1 MIQRYLGN
9 KNSIADYILREVGRF
24 CQPGD
29 IVCDIFSGTI
39 SMSMALKRN
48 GYRVISNDI
57 SIFSY
62 HYANCY
68 LRNNTIP
75 DFDLGTLGINRTEY
89 EKMVV
94 EAIDIKKS
102 ETGFSF
108 LNDQN
113 LYELYKKLVTVL
125 VYLEN
130 IETKDVEKKYQGK
143 YFYDTYTEEGKNS
156 YFRSLRGTEGHRR
169 FFTPSNGKRI
179 DIILNKIR
187 EWNDNHLLTEV
198 QYSLLIS
205 IVCESIE
212 KISNTQGTYHDFQ
225 REIYD
230 ERALHNLTLRIPPF
244 DDVISTKNEHIIG
257 KAQDSLRFIKEVPN
271 HKLLYLDPPYNFR
284 QYTSYYFMLNLIC
297 NYCTIK
303 DLKKYF
309 RNVQFVRGQ
318 NMDDDFDS
326 TFCKSDK
333 FIESLKQ
340 LIQDAKTQ
348 YVIMSYYDGRNHENK
363 GSHRKDNGIAAI
375 IDLFES
381 DMFKA
386 GSFEQLAFERT
397 NYQSF
402 QGHTAD
408 KCNEYLFIAE
418 KRK

>member
-9 KNSIADYILREVGRF
+9 KNSIADHIMREVDRF

-39 SMSMALKRN
+39 SMSMALKRS

-75 DFDLGTLGINRTEY
+75 DFNLGILGIDGSNY
-89 EKMVV
+89 E
-94 EAIDIKKS
+94 IKAQEEIETKKD
-102 ETGFSF
+102 ETGYSF
-108 LNDQN
+108 LKDQRQ
-113 LYELYKKLVTVL
+113 YELYKKLVIVL
-125 VYLEN
+125 LYLEK
-130 IETKDVEKKYQGK
+130 IETKNIEKKYQAH
-143 YFYDTYTEEGKNS
+143 YFFNTYTEEGNNS
-156 YFRSLRGTEGHRR
+156 FFRSLRGTVGHRR
-169 FFTPSNGKRI
+169 FFTPSNGKKI
-179 DIILNKIR
+179 DNALNKIR
-187 EWNDNHLLTEV
+187 EWNDSHLLTDV

-205 IVCESIE
+205 ILCESIE

-225 REIYD
+225 REVYD
-230 ERALHNLTLRIPPF
+230 ERALHDLTLRIPPF
-244 DDVISTKNEHIIG
+244 DDVISTQNEHIIG
-257 KAQDSLRFIKEVPN
+257 KAQDSLRFIKSVPR

-303 DLKKYF
+303 NLNKYF
-309 RNVQFVRGQ
+309 KNVQFVRGQ

-333 FIESLKQ
+333 FIASLEQ
-340 LIQDAKTQ
+340 LIKDAKTEH
-348 YVIMSYYDGRNHENK
+348 VIMSYYDGRNHENK
-363 GSHRKDNGIAAI
+363 GTHRKDNGISAI
-375 IDLFES
+375 IELFES
-381 DMFKA
+381 CLFKA
-386 GSFEQLAFERT
+386 GSFEQLACERT

-418 KRK
+418 KR

>member
-9 KNSIADYILREVGRF
+9 KNSIADHILHEVGRF

-39 SMSMALKRN
+39 SMSMALKRS
-48 GYRVISNDI
+48 GYRVVSNDI

-62 HYANCY
+62 HNANCY

-75 DFDLGTLGINRTEY
+75 VFDLGLLGINGADY
-89 EKMVV
+89 ENIAQEVI
-94 EAIDIKKS
+94 EKKKD
-102 ETGFSF
+102 EVGFLF
-108 LNDQN
+108 LRIQH
-113 LYELYKKLVTVL
+113 LYDLYKNLVIVL
-125 VYLEN
+125 IYLER
-130 IETKDVEKKYQGK
+130 IEATDIAKKFQARYI
-143 YFYDTYTEEGKNS
+143 YNTYTEEGNNS

-169 FFTPSNGKRI
+169 FFTPANGKRI
-179 DIILNKIR
+179 DNILNKIR
-187 EWNDNHLLTEV
+187 EWNDNHLLSEV

-205 IVCESIE
+205 ILCDSIE
-212 KISNTQGTYHDFQ
+212 KFSNTQGTYHDFQ
-225 REIYD
+225 RELYD
-230 ERALHNLTLRIPPF
+230 ERALHDLTLRIPPF
-244 DDVISTKNEHIIG
+244 DDVVSTQNEHIIG
-257 KAQDSLRFIKEVPN
+257 RAQDSLNFIREVPK

-303 DLKKYF
+303 NLNKYF
-309 RNVQFVRGQ
+309 KNVKFVRGQ

-333 FIESLKQ
+333 FIESLHQ
-340 LIQDAKTQ
+340 LISDARTQ

-363 GSHRKDNGIAAI
+363 GTHRKDNGIAAI
-375 IDLFES
+375 VNLFES
-381 DMFKA
+381 NMFKA

-418 KRK
+418 KR

>member
-9 KNSIADYILREVGRF
+9 KNSIADHILHEVGRF

-39 SMSMALKRN
+39 SMSMALKRS
-48 GYRVISNDI
+48 GYRVVSNDI

-75 DFDLGTLGINRTEY
+75 VFDLGLLGINGADY
-89 EKMVV
+89 ENIAQEVI
-94 EAIDIKKS
+94 EKKKD
-102 ETGFSF
+102 EVGFLF
-108 LNDQN
+108 LRNQH
-113 LYELYKKLVTVL
+113 LYELYKNLVIVL
-125 VYLEN
+125 IYLER
-130 IETKDVEKKYQGK
+130 IEATDISKKFQARYI
-143 YFYDTYTEEGKNS
+143 YNTYTEEGNNS

-169 FFTPSNGKRI
+169 FFTPANGKRI
-179 DIILNKIR
+179 DNILNKIR
-187 EWNDNHLLTEV
+187 EWNDNHLLSEV

-205 IVCESIE
+205 ILCESIE

-225 REIYD
+225 RVLYD
-230 ERALHNLTLRIPPF
+230 ERALHDLTLRIPPF
-244 DDVISTKNEHIIG
+244 DDVVSTQNEHIIG
-257 KAQDSLRFIKEVPN
+257 RAQDSLNFIREVPK

-303 DLKKYF
+303 NLNKYF
-309 RNVQFVRGQ
+309 KNVKFVRGQ

-333 FIESLKQ
+333 FIESLHQ
-340 LIQDAKTQ
+340 LISDARTQ

-363 GSHRKDNGIAAI
+363 GTHRKDNGIAAI
-375 IDLFES
+375 VNLFES

-418 KRK
+418 KR

>member
-9 KNSIADYILREVGRF
+9 KNSIADHILHEVGRF

-39 SMSMALKRN
+39 SMSMALKRS
-48 GYRVISNDI
+48 GYRVVSNDI

-75 DFDLGTLGINRTEY
+75 VFDLGLLGINGADY
-89 EKMVV
+89 ENIAQEVI
-94 EAIDIKKS
+94 EKKKD
-102 ETGFSF
+102 EVGFLF
-108 LNDQN
+108 LRNQH
-113 LYELYKKLVTVL
+113 LYELYKNLIIVL
-125 VYLEN
+125 VYLER
-130 IETKDVEKKYQGK
+130 IETTDIAKKFQARYI
-143 YFYDTYTEEGKNS
+143 YNTYTEEGNNS

-169 FFTPSNGKRI
+169 FFTPANGKRI
-179 DIILNKIR
+179 DNILNKIR
-187 EWNDNHLLTEV
+187 EWNDNHLLSEV

-205 IVCESIE
+205 ILCESIE

-225 REIYD
+225 RELYD
-230 ERALHNLTLRIPPF
+230 ERALHDLTLRIPPF
-244 DDVISTKNEHIIG
+244 DDVVSTQNEHIIG
-257 KAQDSLRFIKEVPN
+257 RAQDSLNFIREVPK

-303 DLKKYF
+303 NLNKYF
-309 RNVQFVRGQ
+309 KNVKFVRGQ

-333 FIESLKQ
+333 FIESLHQ
-340 LIQDAKTQ
+340 LISDARTR

-363 GSHRKDNGIAAI
+363 GTHRKDNGIAAI
-375 IDLFES
+375 VNLFES
-381 DMFKA
+381 NMFKA

-418 KRK
+418 KR

>member
-9 KNSIADYILREVGRF
+9 KNSIADHILHEVGRF

-39 SMSMALKRN
+39 SMSMALKRS
-48 GYRVISNDI
+48 GYRVVSNDI

-75 DFDLGTLGINRTEY
+75 AFDLGLLGINGADY
-89 EKMVV
+89 ENIAQEVI
-94 EAIDIKKS
+94 EKKKD
-102 ETGFSF
+102 EVGFSF
-108 LNDQN
+108 LRNQQ
-113 LYELYKKLVTVL
+113 LYELYKNLIIVL
-125 VYLEN
+125 VYLER
-130 IETKDVEKKYQGK
+130 IETTDIAKEFQAHYI
-143 YFYDTYTEEGKNS
+143 YNTYTEKGENS

-169 FFTPSNGKRI
+169 FFTPANGKRI
-179 DIILNKIR
+179 DNILNKIR
-187 EWNDNHLLTEV
+187 EWNDNQLLSEV

-205 IVCESIE
+205 ILCESIE

-225 REIYD
+225 RELYD
-230 ERALHNLTLRIPPF
+230 ERALHDLTLRIPPF
-244 DDVISTKNEHIIG
+244 DDVVSTQNEHIIG
-257 KAQDSLRFIKEVPN
+257 RAQDSLNFIREVPK

-303 DLKKYF
+303 NLNKYF
-309 RNVQFVRGQ
+309 KNVKFVRGQ

-333 FIESLKQ
+333 FIESLHQ
-340 LIQDAKTQ
+340 LISDARTQ

-363 GSHRKDNGIAAI
+363 GTHRKDNGIAAI
-375 IDLFES
+375 VNLFES
-381 DMFKA
+381 NMFKA

-418 KRK
+418 KR

>member
-9 KNSIADYILREVGRF
+9 KNSIADHILHEVGRF

-39 SMSMALKRN
+39 SMSMALKRS
-48 GYRVISNDI
+48 GYRVVSNDI

-75 DFDLGTLGINRTEY
+75 VFDLDLLGINGADY
-89 EKMVV
+89 ENIAQEVI
-94 EAIDIKKS
+94 EKKKD
-102 ETGFSF
+102 EVGFLF
-108 LNDQN
+108 LRNQH
-113 LYELYKKLVTVL
+113 LYELYKNLVIVL
-125 VYLEN
+125 IYLER
-130 IETKDVEKKYQGK
+130 IEATDIAKKFQARYI
-143 YFYDTYTEEGKNS
+143 YNTYTEEGKNS

-169 FFTPSNGKRI
+169 FFTPANGKRI
-179 DIILNKIR
+179 DNILNKIR
-187 EWNDNHLLTEV
+187 EWNDNHLLSEV

-205 IVCESIE
+205 ILCESIE

-225 REIYD
+225 RELYD
-230 ERALHNLTLRIPPF
+230 ERALHDLTLRIPPF
-244 DDVISTKNEHIIG
+244 DDVVSTQNEHIIG
-257 KAQDSLRFIKEVPN
+257 RAQDSLNFIKEVPK

-309 RNVQFVRGQ
+309 KNVKFVRGQ

-333 FIESLKQ
+333 FIESLHQ
-340 LIQDAKTQ
+340 LISDARTQ

-363 GSHRKDNGIAAI
+363 GTHRKDNGIAAI
-375 IDLFES
+375 VNLFES

-418 KRK
+418 KR

>member
-9 KNSIADYILREVGRF
+9 KNSIADHILREVGRF

-39 SMSMALKRN
+39 SMSMALKRS
-48 GYRVISNDI
+48 GYRVVSNDI

-75 DFDLGTLGINRTEY
+75 AFDLGLLGINGADY
-89 EKMVV
+89 ENIAQEVI
-94 EAIDIKKS
+94 EKKKD
-102 ETGFSF
+102 EVGFSF
-108 LNDQN
+108 LRNQQ
-113 LYELYKKLVTVL
+113 LYELYKNLIIVL
-125 VYLEN
+125 VYLER
-130 IETKDVEKKYQGK
+130 IETTDIAKEFQAHYI
-143 YFYDTYTEEGKNS
+143 YNTYTEKGENS

-169 FFTPSNGKRI
+169 FFTPANGKRI
-179 DIILNKIR
+179 DNILNKIR
-187 EWNDNHLLTEV
+187 EWNDNQLLSEV

-205 IVCESIE
+205 ILCESIE

-225 REIYD
+225 RELYD
-230 ERALHNLTLRIPPF
+230 ERALHDLTLRIPPF
-244 DDVISTKNEHIIG
+244 DDVISTQNEHIIG
-257 KAQDSLRFIKEVPN
+257 RAQDSLRFIKEVPD
-271 HKLLYLDPPYNFR
+271 HRLLYLDPPYNFR

-303 DLKKYF
+303 NLNKYF
-309 RNVQFVRGQ
+309 KNVKFVRGQ

-333 FIESLKQ
+333 FIESLRQ
-340 LIQDAKTQ
+340 LISDARTQ

-363 GSHRKDNGIAAI
+363 GTRRKDNGIAAI
-375 IDLFES
+375 IELFRS
-381 DMFKA
+381 DIFKA
-386 GSFEQLAFERT
+386 GGFEQLAFERT

-418 KRK
+418 KR

>member
-9 KNSIADYILREVGRF
+9 KNSIADHILHEVGRF

-39 SMSMALKRN
+39 SMSMALKRS
-48 GYRVISNDI
+48 GYRVVSNDI

-75 DFDLGTLGINRTEY
+75 VFDLGLLGINGADY
-89 EKMVV
+89 ENIAQEVI
-94 EAIDIKKS
+94 EEKKD
-102 ETGFSF
+102 EVGFLF
-108 LNDQN
+108 LRNQH
-113 LYELYKKLVTVL
+113 LYELYKNLVIVL
-125 VYLEN
+125 VYLER
-130 IETKDVEKKYQGK
+130 IEATDIAKKFQARYI
-143 YFYDTYTEEGKNS
+143 YNTYTEEGKNS

-169 FFTPSNGKRI
+169 FFTPANGKRI
-179 DIILNKIR
+179 DNILNKIR
-187 EWNDNHLLTEV
+187 EWNDNHLLSEV

-205 IVCESIE
+205 ILCESIE

-225 REIYD
+225 RKLYD
-230 ERALHNLTLRIPPF
+230 ERALHDLTLRIPPF
-244 DDVISTKNEHIIG
+244 DDVVSTQNEHIIG
-257 KAQDSLRFIKEVPN
+257 RAQDSLNFIKEVPK

-303 DLKKYF
+303 NLNKYF
-309 RNVQFVRGQ
+309 KNVQFVRGQ

-333 FIESLKQ
+333 FIESLHQ
-340 LIQDAKTQ
+340 LISDARTQ

-363 GSHRKDNGIAAI
+363 GTHRKDNGIAAI
-375 IDLFES
+375 VNLFES

-397 NYQSF
+397 NYQSI

-418 KRK
+418 KR

>member
-9 KNSIADYILREVGRF
+9 KNSIADHILHEVGRF

-39 SMSMALKRN
+39 SMSMALKRS
-48 GYRVISNDI
+48 GYRVVSNDI

-75 DFDLGTLGINRTEY
+75 VFDLGLLGISGADFENIAQEVI
-89 EKMVV
+89 EK
-94 EAIDIKKS
+94 KKD
-102 ETGFSF
+102 EVGFLF
-108 LNDQN
+108 LRNQH
-113 LYELYKKLVTVL
+113 LYELYKNLVIVL
-125 VYLEN
+125 IYLER
-130 IETKDVEKKYQGK
+130 IEATDIAKKFQARYI
-143 YFYDTYTEEGKNS
+143 YNTYTEEGNNS

-169 FFTPSNGKRI
+169 FFTPANGKRI
-179 DIILNKIR
+179 DNILNKIR
-187 EWNDNHLLTEV
+187 EWNDNHLLSEV

-205 IVCESIE
+205 ILCESIE

-225 REIYD
+225 RELYD
-230 ERALHNLTLRIPPF
+230 ERALHDLTLRIPPF
-244 DDVISTKNEHIIG
+244 DDVVSTQNEHIIG
-257 KAQDSLRFIKEVPN
+257 KAQDSLNFIKEVPK

-303 DLKKYF
+303 NLNKYF
-309 RNVQFVRGQ
+309 KNVKFVRGQ

-333 FIESLKQ
+333 FIESLHQ
-340 LIQDAKTQ
+340 LISDARTQ

-363 GSHRKDNGIAAI
+363 GTHRKDNGIAAI
-375 IDLFES
+375 VNLFES

-418 KRK
+418 KR

>member
-9 KNSIADYILREVGRF
+9 KNSIADHIMREVDRF

-39 SMSMALKRN
+39 SMSMALKRR

-75 DFDLGTLGINRTEY
+75 DFNLGVLGIDGSNY
-89 EKMVV
+89 EIKAQ
-94 EAIDIKKS
+94 EAIEIKKE
-102 ETGFSF
+102 ETGYSF
-108 LNDQN
+108 LKDQRQ
-113 LYELYKKLVTVL
+113 YELYKKLVIVL
-125 VYLEN
+125 LYLEK
-130 IETKDVEKKYQGK
+130 IETKDIGNKYQTH
-143 YFYDTYTEEGKNS
+143 YFYNTYTEEGNNS
-156 YFRSLRGTEGHRR
+156 FFRSLRGTVGHRR
-169 FFTPSNGKRI
+169 FFTPSNGKKI
-179 DIILNKIR
+179 DNALNKIR
-187 EWNDNHLLTEV
+187 EWNDSHLLTEV

-205 IVCESIE
+205 ILCESIE

-225 REIYD
+225 REVYD
-230 ERALHNLTLRIPPF
+230 ERALHDLTLRIPPF
-244 DDVISTKNEHIIG
+244 DDVISTQNEHIIG
-257 KAQDSLRFIKEVPN
+257 KAQDSLRFIKRVPH

-303 DLKKYF
+303 NLNKYF
-309 RNVQFVRGQ
+309 KNVQFVRGQ

-333 FIESLKQ
+333 FIASLEQ
-340 LIQDAKTQ
+340 LIKDAKTQ
-348 YVIMSYYDGRNHENK
+348 HVIMSYYDGRNHENK
-363 GSHRKDNGIAAI
+363 GTHRKDNGISAI
-375 IDLFES
+375 IELFES
-381 DMFKA
+381 RLFKA

-418 KRK
+418 KR

>member
-9 KNSIADYILREVGRF
+9 KNSIADHIMREVDRF

-39 SMSMALKRN
+39 SMSMALKRS

-75 DFDLGTLGINRTEY
+75 DFNLGILGIDGSNY
-89 EKMVV
+89 E
-94 EAIDIKKS
+94 IKAQEEI
-102 ETGFSF
+102 ETKKNEIGYTF
-108 LNDQN
+108 LKDQRQ
-113 LYELYKKLVTVL
+113 YELYKKLVIVL
-125 VYLEN
+125 LYLEK
-130 IETKDVEKKYQGK
+130 IETKNIEKKYQTY
-143 YFYDTYTEEGKNS
+143 YFYNTYTEEGKNS
-156 YFRSLRGTEGHRR
+156 YFRSLRGTVGHRR
-169 FFTPSNGKRI
+169 FFTPSNGKKI
-179 DIILNKIR
+179 DNALNKIR
-187 EWNDNHLLTEV
+187 EWNDSHLLTDV

-205 IVCESIE
+205 ILCESIE

-225 REIYD
+225 RETYD
-230 ERALHNLTLRIPPF
+230 ERSLHDLTLRIPPF
-244 DDVISTKNEHIIG
+244 DDVIGTQNEHIIG
-257 KAQDSLRFIKEVPN
+257 KAQDSLRFIKKVPC

-303 DLKKYF
+303 NLNKYF
-309 RNVQFVRGQ
+309 KNVQFVRGQ

-333 FIESLKQ
+333 FISSLQQ
-340 LIQDAKTQ
+340 LIKDAKTQ

-363 GSHRKDNGIAAI
+363 GSHRADNGIASI
-375 IDLFES
+375 IELFES
-381 DMFKA
+381 SMFKA

-418 KRK
+418 KA

>member
-9 KNSIADYILREVGRF
+9 KNSIADNILREVGRF

-29 IVCDIFSGTI
+29 TVCDIFSGTI
-39 SMSMALKRN
+39 SMSMALKMN

-75 DFDLGTLGINRTEY
+75 DFNLGILGINETEY
-89 EKMVV
+89 EEMAQ

-102 ETGFSF
+102 ESGFSF
-108 LNDQN
+108 LNDHI
-113 LYELYKKLVTVL
+113 LYDLYKKIVIVL

-130 IETKDVEKKYQGK
+130 LRDKDVAPKYQAT
-143 YFYDTYTEEGKNS
+143 YFYDTYTVDGKKS
-156 YFRSLRGTEGHRR
+156 YFRSIRGTEGHRR
-169 FFTPSNGKRI
+169 FFTPSNGKKI
-179 DIILNKIR
+179 DNILNKIR
-187 EWNDNHLLTEV
+187 EWYDNHLLSEV

-212 KISNTQGTYHDFQ
+212 KISNTQGTFHDFQ
-225 REIYD
+225 REVYD
-230 ERALHNLTLRIPPF
+230 ERALHDLTLRIPPF
-244 DDVISTKNEHIIG
+244 DDVISTHNEHIIG

-303 DLKKYF
+303 DLHKYF
-309 RNVQFVRGQ
+309 MNVKFVRGQ

-333 FIESLKQ
+333 FIESLRQ
-340 LIQDAKTQ
+340 LIKDAKTQ

-363 GSHRKDNGIAAI
+363 GTHRKDNGIAAI

-381 DMFKA
+381 DMFKS

-408 KCNEYLFIAE
+408 KCNEFLFIAE

>member
-9 KNSIADYILREVGRF
+9 KNSIADHIMREVDRF

-39 SMSMALKRN
+39 SMSMALKRS

-75 DFDLGTLGINRTEY
+75 DFNLGILGIDGSNY
-89 EKMVV
+89 E
-94 EAIDIKKS
+94 IKAQEEI
-102 ETGFSF
+102 ETKKNEIGYTF
-108 LNDQN
+108 LKDQRQ
-113 LYELYKKLVTVL
+113 YELYKKLVIVL
-125 VYLEN
+125 LYLEK
-130 IETKDVEKKYQGK
+130 IETKNIEKKYQAY
-143 YFYDTYTEEGKNS
+143 YFYNTYTEEGKNS
-156 YFRSLRGTEGHRR
+156 YFRSLRGTVGHRR
-169 FFTPSNGKRI
+169 FFTPSNGKKI
-179 DIILNKIR
+179 DNALNKIR
-187 EWNDNHLLTEV
+187 EWNDSHLLTDV

-205 IVCESIE
+205 ILCESIE

-225 REIYD
+225 RETYD
-230 ERALHNLTLRIPPF
+230 ERSLHDLTLRIPPF
-244 DDVISTKNEHIIG
+244 DDVIGTQNEHIIG
-257 KAQDSLRFIKEVPN
+257 KAQDSLRFIKKVPC

-303 DLKKYF
+303 NLNKYF
-309 RNVQFVRGQ
+309 KNVQFVRGQ

-333 FIESLKQ
+333 FISSLQQ
-340 LIQDAKTQ
+340 LIKDAKTQ

-363 GSHRKDNGIAAI
+363 GSHRADNGIASI
-375 IDLFES
+375 IELFES
-381 DMFKA
+381 SMFKA

-418 KRK
+418 KA

>member
-24 CQPGD
+24 CLPGD
-29 IVCDIFSGTI
+29 LVCDIFSGTI
-39 SMSMALKRN
+39 SMSMALKRS

-75 DFDLGTLGINRTEY
+75 DFDLSVLGIDNCIY
-89 EKMVV
+89 ETTAQDTIEKRRN
-94 EAIDIKKS
+94 
-102 ETGFSF
+102 ETGYLF
-108 LNDQN
+108 LQN
-113 LYELYKKLVTVL
+113 QELYELYKKLVMVL
-125 VYLEN
+125 IYLEK
-130 IETKDVEKKYQGK
+130 IEEKDVAKKYQAH
-143 YFYDTYTEEGKNS
+143 YFYNTYTEEGKNS
-156 YFRSLRGTEGHRR
+156 YYRSLRGTEGRRR

-187 EWNDNHLLTEV
+187 EWYDKHLLNEV

-205 IVCESIE
+205 ILCESIE

-230 ERALHNLTLRIPPF
+230 ERALHVLTLRIPPF
-244 DDVISTKNEHIIG
+244 DDVVSTQNEHIVG
-257 KAQDSLRFIKEVPN
+257 KAEDSLNFIKKVPN

-303 DLKKYF
+303 NLNDYF
-309 RNVQFVRGQ
+309 NHVQFVRGQ

-326 TFCKSDK
+326 TFCKADK
-333 FIESLKQ
+333 FIASLQK
-340 LIQDAKTQ
+340 LIKDARTQ

-363 GSHRKDNGIAAI
+363 GSHRNDNGIAAI

-381 DMFKA
+381 DIFKT

-418 KRK
+418 KK

>member
-9 KNSIADYILREVGRF
+9 KNSIADHIMHEVDRF

-39 SMSMALKRN
+39 SMSMALKKR

-57 SIFSY
+57 SVFSY

-75 DFDLGTLGINRTEY
+75 DFDLGVLGIDGSNY
-89 EKMVV
+89 EIKAQ
-94 EAIDIKKS
+94 EAIKTKNN
-102 ETGFSF
+102 ETGYSF
-108 LNDQN
+108 LEDQR
-113 LYELYKKLVTVL
+113 LYELYKKLVIVL
-125 VYLEN
+125 LYLERV
-130 IETKDVEKKYQGK
+130 ETKDIEKKYQAH
-143 YFYDTYTEEGKNS
+143 YFYNTYTEEGKNS
-156 YFRSLRGTEGHRR
+156 FFRSLRGTVGHRR
-169 FFTPSNGKRI
+169 FFTPSNGNKI
-179 DIILNKIR
+179 DNALNKIR
-187 EWNDNHLLTEV
+187 EWNDCHLLTDV

-205 IVCESIE
+205 ILCESIE

-225 REIYD
+225 REVYD
-230 ERALHNLTLRIPPF
+230 ERAIHDLTLRIPPF
-244 DDVISTKNEHIIG
+244 DDVISTQNEHIIG
-257 KAQDSLRFIKEVPN
+257 RAQDSLRFIKSVPR

-303 DLKKYF
+303 NLNKYF
-309 RNVQFVRGQ
+309 KNVQFVRGQ

-333 FIESLKQ
+333 FIASLEQ
-340 LIQDAKTQ
+340 LIKDAKTQ
-348 YVIMSYYDGRNHENK
+348 HVIMSYYDGRNHENK
-363 GSHRKDNGIAAI
+363 GTHRKDNGISAI
-375 IDLFES
+375 IQLFES
-381 DMFKA
+381 RLFKA

-418 KRK
+418 KL

>member
-9 KNSIADYILREVGRF
+9 KNSIADHILHEVGRF

-39 SMSMALKRN
+39 SMSMALKRS
-48 GYRVISNDI
+48 GYRVVSNDI

-75 DFDLGTLGINRTEY
+75 VFDLGLLGISGADFENIAQEVI
-89 EKMVV
+89 EK
-94 EAIDIKKS
+94 KKD
-102 ETGFSF
+102 EVGFLF
-108 LNDQN
+108 LRNQH
-113 LYELYKKLVTVL
+113 LYELYKNLVIVL
-125 VYLEN
+125 IYLER
-130 IETKDVEKKYQGK
+130 IEATDIAKKFQARYI
-143 YFYDTYTEEGKNS
+143 YNTYTEEGNNS

-169 FFTPSNGKRI
+169 FFTPANGKRI
-179 DIILNKIR
+179 DNILNKIR
-187 EWNDNHLLTEV
+187 EWNDNHLLSEV

-205 IVCESIE
+205 ILCESIE

-225 REIYD
+225 RELYD
-230 ERALHNLTLRIPPF
+230 ERALHDLTLRIPPF
-244 DDVISTKNEHIIG
+244 DDVVSTQNEHIIG
-257 KAQDSLRFIKEVPN
+257 RAQDSLNFIREVPK

-303 DLKKYF
+303 NLNKYF
-309 RNVQFVRGQ
+309 KNVKFVRGQ

-333 FIESLKQ
+333 FIESLHQ
-340 LIQDAKTQ
+340 LISDARTQ

-363 GSHRKDNGIAAI
+363 GTHRKDNGIAAI
-375 IDLFES
+375 VNLFES

-418 KRK
+418 KR

>member
-9 KNSIADYILREVGRF
+9 KNSIADHILREVGRF

-39 SMSMALKRN
+39 SMSMALKRS
-48 GYRVISNDI
+48 GYRVVSNDI

-75 DFDLGTLGINRTEY
+75 AFDLGLLGINGADY
-89 EKMVV
+89 ENIAQEVI
-94 EAIDIKKS
+94 EKKKD
-102 ETGFSF
+102 EVGFSF
-108 LNDQN
+108 LRNQQ
-113 LYELYKKLVTVL
+113 LYELYKNLIIVL
-125 VYLEN
+125 VYLER
-130 IETKDVEKKYQGK
+130 IETTDIAKEFQAHYI
-143 YFYDTYTEEGKNS
+143 YNTYTEKGENS

-169 FFTPSNGKRI
+169 FFTPDNGKRI
-179 DIILNKIR
+179 DNILNKIR
-187 EWNDNHLLTEV
+187 EWNDNQLLSEV

-205 IVCESIE
+205 ILCESIE

-225 REIYD
+225 RELYD
-230 ERALHNLTLRIPPF
+230 ERALHDLTLRIPPF
-244 DDVISTKNEHIIG
+244 DDVISTQNEHIIG
-257 KAQDSLRFIKEVPN
+257 RAQDSLRFIKEVPD
-271 HKLLYLDPPYNFR
+271 HRLLYLDPPYNFR

-303 DLKKYF
+303 NLNKYF
-309 RNVQFVRGQ
+309 KNVKFVRGQ

-333 FIESLKQ
+333 FIESLRQ
-340 LIQDAKTQ
+340 LISDARTQ

-363 GSHRKDNGIAAI
+363 GTRRKDNGIAAI
-375 IDLFES
+375 IELFRS
-381 DMFKA
+381 DIFKA

-418 KRK
+418 KR

>member
-9 KNSIADYILREVGRF
+9 KNSIADHILHEVGRF

-39 SMSMALKRN
+39 SMSMALKRS
-48 GYRVISNDI
+48 GYRVVSNDI

-75 DFDLGTLGINRTEY
+75 AFDLGLLGINSADY
-89 EKMVV
+89 ENIAQEVI
-94 EAIDIKKS
+94 EKKKD
-102 ETGFSF
+102 EIGFSF
-108 LNDQN
+108 LRNQH
-113 LYELYKKLVTVL
+113 LYELYKNLVIVL
-125 VYLEN
+125 IYLER
-130 IETKDVEKKYQGK
+130 IETSDIAKKFQARYI
-143 YFYDTYTEEGKNS
+143 YNTYTEEGKNS

-169 FFTPSNGKRI
+169 FFTPANGKRI
-179 DIILNKIR
+179 DNILNKIR
-187 EWNDNHLLTEV
+187 EWNDYHLLSEV

-205 IVCESIE
+205 ILCESIE

-225 REIYD
+225 RELYD
-230 ERALHNLTLRIPPF
+230 ERALHDLTLRIPPF
-244 DDVISTKNEHIIG
+244 DDVVSTQNAHIIG
-257 KAQDSLRFIKEVPN
+257 RAQDSLNFIKEVPE

-303 DLKKYF
+303 NLNKYF
-309 RNVQFVRGQ
+309 KNVKFVRGQ

-333 FIESLKQ
+333 FIESLHQ
-340 LIQDAKTQ
+340 LISDARTQ

-363 GSHRKDNGIAAI
+363 GTHRKDNGIAAI
-375 IDLFES
+375 VDLFES

-418 KRK
+418 KR

>member
-9 KNSIADYILREVGRF
+9 KNSIADHIMREVDRF

-39 SMSMALKRN
+39 SMSMALKKR

-68 LRNNTIP
+68 LRNNIIP
-75 DFDLGTLGINRTEY
+75 DFNLGILGIDGSNY
-89 EKMVV
+89 EIEAQ
-94 EAIDIKKS
+94 EAIETKKD
-102 ETGFSF
+102 ETGYSF
-108 LNDQN
+108 LKDQRQ
-113 LYELYKKLVTVL
+113 YELYKKLVIVL
-125 VYLEN
+125 LYLEK
-130 IETKDVEKKYQGK
+130 IETKDIEKNYQAR
-143 YFYDTYTEEGKNS
+143 YFFNTYTEEGNNS
-156 YFRSLRGTEGHRR
+156 FFRSLRGTVGHRR
-169 FFTPSNGKRI
+169 FFTPSNGKKI
-179 DIILNKIR
+179 DNALNKIR
-187 EWNDNHLLTEV
+187 EWNDSRLLTEV

-205 IVCESIE
+205 ILCESIE

-225 REIYD
+225 REVYD
-230 ERALHNLTLRIPPF
+230 ERALHDLTLRIPPF
-244 DDVISTKNEHIIG
+244 DDVISTQNEHIIG
-257 KAQDSLRFIKEVPN
+257 KAQDSLRFIKSVPR

-303 DLKKYF
+303 NLSKYF
-309 RNVQFVRGQ
+309 KNVQFVRGQ

-326 TFCKSDK
+326 PFCKSDK
-333 FIESLKQ
+333 FIASLEQ
-340 LIQDAKTQ
+340 LIKDAKTQ
-348 YVIMSYYDGRNHENK
+348 HVIMSYYDGRNHENK
-363 GSHRKDNGIAAI
+363 GTHRKDNGISAI
-375 IDLFES
+375 IELFES
-381 DMFKA
+381 RLFKA

-418 KRK
+418 KR

>member
-9 KNSIADYILREVGRF
+9 KNSIANHILHEVGRF

-39 SMSMALKRN
+39 SMSMALKRS
-48 GYRVISNDI
+48 GYRVVSNDI

-75 DFDLGTLGINRTEY
+75 VFDLGLLGINGANY
-89 EKMVV
+89 ENIAQEVI
-94 EAIDIKKS
+94 EKKKD
-102 ETGFSF
+102 EVGFLF
-108 LNDQN
+108 LKNQH
-113 LYELYKKLVTVL
+113 LYELYKNLVIVL
-125 VYLEN
+125 IYLER
-130 IETKDVEKKYQGK
+130 IEATDIAKKFQASYI
-143 YFYDTYTEEGKNS
+143 YNTYTEEGNNS

-169 FFTPSNGKRI
+169 FFTPANGKRI
-179 DIILNKIR
+179 DNILNKIR
-187 EWNDNHLLTEV
+187 EWNDNHLLSEV

-205 IVCESIE
+205 ILCESIE

-225 REIYD
+225 RELYD
-230 ERALHNLTLRIPPF
+230 ERALHDLTLRIPPF
-244 DDVISTKNEHIIG
+244 DDIVSTQNEHIIG
-257 KAQDSLRFIKEVPN
+257 RAQDSLNFIKEVPK

-303 DLKKYF
+303 NLNKYF
-309 RNVQFVRGQ
+309 KNVKFVRGQ

-333 FIESLKQ
+333 FIESLHQ
-340 LIQDAKTQ
+340 LINDARTQ

-363 GSHRKDNGIAAI
+363 GAHRKDNGIAAI
-375 IDLFES
+375 VNLFES

-408 KCNEYLFIAE
+408 KCKEYLFIAE
-418 KRK
+418 KR

>member
-9 KNSIADYILREVGRF
+9 KNSIADHIMHEVDRF

-39 SMSMALKRN
+39 SMSMALKKR

-57 SIFSY
+57 SVFSY

-75 DFDLGTLGINRTEY
+75 DFDLGVLGIDGSNY
-89 EKMVV
+89 EIKAQ
-94 EAIDIKKS
+94 EAIKTKNN
-102 ETGFSF
+102 ETGYSF
-108 LNDQN
+108 LEDQR
-113 LYELYKKLVTVL
+113 LYELYKKLVIVL
-125 VYLEN
+125 LYLERV
-130 IETKDVEKKYQGK
+130 ETKDIEKKYQAH
-143 YFYDTYTEEGKNS
+143 YFYNTYTEEGKNS
-156 YFRSLRGTEGHRR
+156 FFRSLRGTVGHRR
-169 FFTPSNGKRI
+169 FFTPSNGNKI
-179 DIILNKIR
+179 DNALNKIR
-187 EWNDNHLLTEV
+187 EWNDCHLLTDV

-205 IVCESIE
+205 ILCESIE

-225 REIYD
+225 REVYD
-230 ERALHNLTLRIPPF
+230 ERAIHDLTLRIPPF
-244 DDVISTKNEHIIG
+244 DDVISTQNEHIIG
-257 KAQDSLRFIKEVPN
+257 RAQDSLRFIKSVPR

-303 DLKKYF
+303 NLNKYF
-309 RNVQFVRGQ
+309 KNVQFVRGQ

-333 FIESLKQ
+333 FITSLEQ
-340 LIQDAKTQ
+340 LIKDAKTQ
-348 YVIMSYYDGRNHENK
+348 HVIMSYYDGRNHENK
-363 GSHRKDNGIAAI
+363 GTHRKDNGISAI
-375 IDLFES
+375 IQLFES
-381 DMFKA
+381 RLFKA

-418 KRK
+418 KL

>member
-9 KNSIADYILREVGRF
+9 KNSIADHILHEVGRF

-39 SMSMALKRN
+39 SMSMALKRS
-48 GYRVISNDI
+48 GYRVVSNDI

-75 DFDLGTLGINRTEY
+75 VFDLGLFGINGADY
-89 EKMVV
+89 ENIAQEVI
-94 EAIDIKKS
+94 EKKKD
-102 ETGFSF
+102 EVGFLF
-108 LNDQN
+108 LRNQH
-113 LYELYKKLVTVL
+113 LYELYKNLVIVL
-125 VYLEN
+125 IYLER
-130 IETKDVEKKYQGK
+130 IEATDIAKKFQARYI
-143 YFYDTYTEEGKNS
+143 YNTYTEEGNNS

-169 FFTPSNGKRI
+169 FFTPANGKRI
-179 DIILNKIR
+179 DNILNKIR
-187 EWNDNHLLTEV
+187 EWNDNHLLSEV

-205 IVCESIE
+205 ILCESIE

-225 REIYD
+225 RELYD
-230 ERALHNLTLRIPPF
+230 ERALHDLTLRIPPF
-244 DDVISTKNEHIIG
+244 DDVVSTQNEHIIG
-257 KAQDSLRFIKEVPN
+257 RAQDSLNFIREVPK

-303 DLKKYF
+303 NLNKYF
-309 RNVQFVRGQ
+309 KNVKFVRGQ
-318 NMDDDFDS
+318 NMEDDFDS

-333 FIESLKQ
+333 FIESLHQ
-340 LIQDAKTQ
+340 LISDARTQ

-363 GSHRKDNGIAAI
+363 GTHRKDNGIAAI
-375 IDLFES
+375 VNLFES

-418 KRK
+418 KR

>member
-9 KNSIADYILREVGRF
+9 KNSIADHIMREVDRF

-39 SMSMALKRN
+39 SMSMALKKR

-75 DFDLGTLGINRTEY
+75 DFDLGVLGIDGSNY
-89 EKMVV
+89 E
-94 EAIDIKKS
+94 IKAQESIKTKNN
-102 ETGFSF
+102 ETGYSF
-108 LNDQN
+108 LEDQR
-113 LYELYKKLVTVL
+113 LYELYKKLVIVL
-125 VYLEN
+125 LYLERV
-130 IETKDVEKKYQGK
+130 ETKDIEKKYQAH
-143 YFYDTYTEEGKNS
+143 YFYNTYTEEGKNS
-156 YFRSLRGTEGHRR
+156 YFRSLRGTVGHRR
-169 FFTPSNGKRI
+169 FFTPSNGKKI
-179 DIILNKIR
+179 DNALNKIR
-187 EWNDNHLLTEV
+187 EWNDSHLLTDV

-205 IVCESIE
+205 ILCESIE

-225 REIYD
+225 RETYD
-230 ERALHNLTLRIPPF
+230 ERSLHDLTLRIPPF
-244 DDVISTKNEHIIG
+244 DDVIGTQNEHIIG
-257 KAQDSLRFIKEVPN
+257 KAQDSLRFIKKVPC

-303 DLKKYF
+303 NLNKYF
-309 RNVQFVRGQ
+309 KNVQFVRGQ

-333 FIESLKQ
+333 FISSLQQ
-340 LIQDAKTQ
+340 LIKDAKTQ

-363 GSHRKDNGIAAI
+363 GSHRADNGIASI
-375 IDLFES
+375 IELFES
-381 DMFKA
+381 SMFKA

-418 KRK
+418 KA

>member
-9 KNSIADYILREVGRF
+9 KNSIADHIMREVDRF

-39 SMSMALKRN
+39 SMSMALKKR

-68 LRNNTIP
+68 LRNNIIP
-75 DFDLGTLGINRTEY
+75 DFNLGILGIDGSNY
-89 EKMVV
+89 EIEAQ
-94 EAIDIKKS
+94 EAIETKKD
-102 ETGFSF
+102 ETGYSF
-108 LNDQN
+108 LKDQRQ
-113 LYELYKKLVTVL
+113 YELYKKLVIVL
-125 VYLEN
+125 LYLEK
-130 IETKDVEKKYQGK
+130 IETKDIEKNYQAR
-143 YFYDTYTEEGKNS
+143 YFFNTYTEEGNNS
-156 YFRSLRGTEGHRR
+156 FFRSLRGTVGHRR
-169 FFTPSNGKRI
+169 FFTPSNGKKI
-179 DIILNKIR
+179 DNALNKIR
-187 EWNDNHLLTEV
+187 EWNDSRLLTEV

-205 IVCESIE
+205 ILCESIE

-225 REIYD
+225 REVYD
-230 ERALHNLTLRIPPF
+230 ERALHDLTLRIPPF
-244 DDVISTKNEHIIG
+244 DDVISTQNEHIIG
-257 KAQDSLRFIKEVPN
+257 RAQDSLRFIKSVPR

-303 DLKKYF
+303 NLNKYF
-309 RNVQFVRGQ
+309 KNVQFVRGQ

-333 FIESLKQ
+333 FIASLEQ
-340 LIQDAKTQ
+340 LIKDAKTQ
-348 YVIMSYYDGRNHENK
+348 HVIMSYYDGRNHENK
-363 GSHRKDNGIAAI
+363 GTHRKDNGISAI
-375 IDLFES
+375 IQLFES
-381 DMFKA
+381 RLFKA

-418 KRK
+418 KL